1 MLIVG
6 HACTLDS
13 CSRLIIGRQAR
24 TQIELSR
31 LLQKV
36 PYCSMVVIEHSP
48 TDNEWHLVDPCCY
61 PVTHNK
67 NARFE
72 WKAIDD

>member
-1 MLIVG
+1 MVG
-6 HACTLDS
+6 HACTLDT
-13 CSRLIIGRQAR
+13 CSRLIIGKKARNQA
-24 TQIELSR
+24 ELSR

-36 PYCSMVVIEHSP
+36 PYVSVIAIEQSP
-48 TDNEWHLVDPCCY
+48 TDNEWSLKDSSCF

-72 WKAIDD
+72 WKALDD

>member
-1 MLIVG
+1 MVG

-13 CSRLIIGRQAR
+13 CSRLLIGKSARSQA
-24 TQIELSR
+24 ELYR

-36 PYCSMVVIEHSP
+36 PYCSMVAIEQSP
-48 TDNEWHLVDPCCY
+48 TDNEWSLKDPCAF

-72 WKAIDD
+72 WKAIDE